1 MDHRDVARPEAARS
15 SMGLPRSILLAA
27 VVGGA
32 FGLGLAAGDSKTTA
46 MPADTEKDPIAAAE
60 AETQRYETLVKA
72 STSSWHRELTTPE
85 PPTSLPAI
93 PGVKGSAST
102 MPSSSSAQA
111 ASLPESA
118 STAPVVASEVVQAL
132 REPPSPVS
140 VPASEAEPEPH
151 AANDDRA
158 DQVGD
163 ADRAAAPD
171 PRRLA
176 QVIDH
181 VVNARSTTEPPATP
195 QARFALQLASTGTAA
210 GAKAIADGFVAR
222 GFSPAVTSAEVPG
235 RGTVYRVR
243 IGGFV
248 GRAAAEA
255 MKARVGQGLVVTE

>member
-1 MDHRDVARPEAARS
+1 MDHRDVARTEAARS

-32 FGLGLAAGDSKTTA
+32 FGLGLAAGDSRATA
-46 MPADTEKDPIAAAE
+46 MPADTKKDPIAAADANTE
-60 AETQRYETLVKA
+60 RYERLVKA
-72 STSSWHRELTTPE
+72 STSTWHRELTTPE
-85 PPTSLPAI
+85 PPTTLAAI
-93 PGVKGSAST
+93 PGMKGAATTATSLTSPPSFSPPEVPSA
-102 MPSSSSAQA
+102 
-111 ASLPESA
+111 
-118 STAPVVASEVVQAL
+118 APVVATEVVQAV
-132 REPPSPVS
+132 RESHQ
-140 VPASEAEPEPH
+140 PAVVAAVEVEPQPH

-158 DQVGD
+158 DQIGD

-181 VVNARSTTEPPATP
+181 VVNAGPKKEPTSAEPT
-195 QARFALQLASTGTAA
+195 RFALQLASTGTAA
-210 GAKAIADGFVAR
+210 GAKAIAEGFSAR
-222 GFSPAVTSAEVPG
+222 GFAPTVTSAEVPG

-243 IGGFV
+243 IAGLV